1 MSSQRSDWRERL
13 RANPSRMEQE
23 IAIKLQDNGIHYR
36 TQVEIPVTTADF
48 YFPLE
53 SRPLLV
59 FVDGRVHLGTAQM
72 VKDEE
77 LRSLLRKRGYRI
89 LELFYD
95 SYFASPKPILGEVF
109 AKLLTQRSAFLSHRE
124 THYPRNQP
132 SATWSSRLPFNTIL
146 LR

>member
-1 MSSQRSDWRERL
+1 
-13 RANPSRMEQE
+13 MEQE
-23 IAIKLQDNGIHYR
+23 IAIKLQDDGISYQ

-48 YFPLE
+48 YFSLE

-89 LELFYD
+89 LELCYD
-95 SYFASPKPILGEVF
+95 SFSDKKRDQLYEEIL
-109 AKLLTQRSAFLSHRE
+109 RSLGKE
-124 THYPRNQP
+124 
-132 SATWSSRLPFNTIL
+132 
-146 LR
+146 

>member
-13 RANPSRMEQE
+13 HANPSRMEQE
-23 IAIKLQDNGIHYR
+23 IAIKLQEDGIPYQ

-48 YFPLE
+48 YFRLE

-59 FVDGRVHLGTAQM
+59 FVDGRVHLGIAQM

-89 LELFYD
+89 LELYYD
-95 SYFASPKPILGEVF
+95 NYSDKTRD
-109 AKLLTQRSAFLSHRE
+109 KLYEEIRSNLINVGTEQH
-124 THYPRNQP
+124 
-132 SATWSSRLPFNTIL
+132 
-146 LR
+146 